1 VIIFVLSVCG
11 ETPKGR
17 PPMSPFVAPHSITAL
32 IAYALWAIALVITL
46 AIVRTS
52 MVLRGEA
59 KANSFAAGVP
69 HGGDTY
75 WRLNRA
81 HLNTLENL
89 PIFAAIV
96 LSGWVVGMESA
107 MFNRLA
113 VIVVVARIV
122 QSIIH
127 VTSGSVAAVSFRF
140 TAFAVQL
147 VCEIWMAVLVLRAG
161 GVF

>member
-1 VIIFVLSVCG
+1 
-11 ETPKGR
+11 
-17 PPMSPFVAPHSITAL
+17 MSPFVAPHSITAL
-32 IAYALWAIALVITL
+32 IAYALWAIALAITL

-52 MVLRGEA
+52 RVLRGKA
-59 KANSFAAGVP
+59 KANSFASGAP
-69 HGGDTY
+69 HGSDAY

-107 MFNRLA
+107 MFNRLT
-113 VIVVVARIV
+113 VIVVFARVA
-122 QSIIH
+122 QSAIH
-127 VTSGSVAAVSFRF
+127 ISSGSVAAVSLRF

-147 VCEIWMAVLVLRAG
+147 ACEIWMAILVLQTG

>member
-1 VIIFVLSVCG
+1 
-11 ETPKGR
+11 
-17 PPMSPFVAPHSITAL
+17 MSPFVVPHSITAL
-32 IAYALWAIALVITL
+32 IAYALWAIALVLTL

-69 HGGDTY
+69 HGSDPY

-113 VIVVVARIV
+113 VIVVVARVI
-122 QSIIH
+122 QSAIH
-127 VTSGSVAAVSFRF
+127 LASGSVAAVRLRF

-147 VCEIWMAVLVLRAG
+147 ACEIWMAVLVLRAG